1 MSGFP
6 WRTLLFLSVA
16 LNLLVIGAI
25 AGAFG
30 AGVRLQREVGDAV
43 VARMPGPRAFL
54 AALPPET
61 REIMRRE
68 LADSWGESRE
78 LRRAALQAR
87 RDAFAAA
94 SAEPYD
100 AERVRAAFAQLREA
114 DQRAIGVFHDNV
126 VEAFARLTPEQRS
139 EAMDALRRATP
150 ARRQMIA
157 PGERAGGGAL
167 PAEEGAV
174 TPERREEI
182 RDAIEE
188 RRRARRERRQ
198 RLQDQQT
205 P

>member
-1 MSGFP
+1 MSRFP

-16 LNLLVIGAI
+16 LNLLVIGAV
-25 AGAFG
+25 AGAWG

-54 AALPPET
+54 QALPPET

-68 LADSWGESRE
+68 LADSWTESRE

-94 SAEPYD
+94 ASEPYD
-100 AERVRAAFAQLREA
+100 TERVRAAFVRLREA

-126 VEAFARLTPEQRS
+126 VEAFARLTPEQRR
-139 EAMDALRRATP
+139 EAMQALARAAP
-150 ARRQMIA
+150 ARRQNIA
-157 PGERAGGGAL
+157 PTEEAG
-167 PAEEGAV
+167 EGAAPAGDDANL
-174 TPERREEI
+174 TPAQREEI
-182 RDAIEE
+182 RRILDE
-188 RRRARRERRQ
+188 RRRERRERRQ
-198 RLQDQQT
+198 RQQ

>member
-16 LNLLVIGAI
+16 LNLLVIGAV
-25 AGAFG
+25 AGAWG

-54 AALPPET
+54 QALPPET

-68 LADSWGESRE
+68 LADSWTESRE

-94 SAEPYD
+94 ASEPYD
-100 AERVRAAFAQLREA
+100 TARVRAAFVRLREA

-126 VEAFARLTPEQRS
+126 VEAFARLTPEQRR
-139 EAMDALRRATP
+139 EAMEALARAAP
-150 ARRQMIA
+150 ARRQNLA
-157 PGERAGGGAL
+157 PAIDAGESVA
-167 PAEEGAV
+167 PAQDDAA
-174 TPERREEI
+174 TTERQKMRELL
-182 RDAIEE
+182 RE
-188 RRRARRERRQ
+188 RRRERRE
-198 RLQDQQT
+198 RLQRQEQQT